1 MKNVR
6 FFANVVKTVAACVVM
21 GLSFVS
27 CQKDEIADHSNKE
40 EGKAKLII
48 DEKPGPQPVLSD
60 STYGIVRN
68 DTLILRHDSLKNDTL
83 FKRDSLAFAFN
94 ASISREFDERKTTV
108 ERLKKLDFSFNEAE
122 NKQNG
127 KMEYYGAQTGNDL
140 DGQNYTVD
148 FKSGK
153 GSLGSIVN
161 AHFELV
167 GTDNTGVKSTEIEKK
182 ASDSIRVNSEM
193 SWNIAYRIANVPNLA
208 GKSFRKDINQTN
220 HERYISYG
228 DAVLVKRDTT
238 MTPTYGIW
246 STEWLLKVVET
257 YRVNGKDSIAPQTK
271 KVTLVSTCGIDKNE
285 DAFVG
290 SLDFNHSFN
299 SEKWSNWYSV
309 ESADKSVSIE
319 ERKFERL
326 GVGSNGIE
334 KDKFNTRS
342 FVTEQKATVVFAGL
356 TWNIPAT
363 NATLTN
369 VRHTFLEEASDL
381 DGYSMLKFVDD
392 EMASYANA
400 TEGNNYKKLNSSC
413 KLYMKVATPD
423 VDKIEF
429 AGTKVHTNGM
439 AKIDGSVIPVYTD
452 GTKGA
457 AIKFKW
463 EKAESW
469 QWLKDSVIA
478 EGVTFVNQ
486 TTGEL
491 KLKGSESKA
500 EKTFA
505 TDNKDITI
513 KCNQYDADFQTTVKV
528 DGQTKVTTWHAT
540 WYEDFKVVYSG
551 KEVSLTKSSYSV
563 KNQNDKLS
571 KDEAKSSATSEWWNY
586 SVDGIFNI
594 DEDSR
599 SAMGYGR
606 LTKTIDER
614 VVKTYWDE
622 ASKGQSHTV
631 LESTRWA
638 TLIREYNTGKK
649 TSQEYKH
656 VFNRLSGSSKW
667 EITAEEGSEAAN
679 GSMILENANEE
690 NRADDFA
697 HFSLKKFEL
706 GQFFNVPG
714 AAQQHDKVTFTES
727 MGAYFE
733 AKDQDGNAI
742 KVYFEDPSYSFTN
755 DVKALTV
762 KSENDSETV
771 YQHENV
777 VNWNFGGATTTLSA
791 TGLIH
796 VAKSQETPDF
806 DIEVG
811 SIYASVSRP
820 SNRNASDITA
830 YTYLLVS
837 KDGKKCLPLGIYNNI
852 VTVGEITSMQEGFNS
867 ACYVKDQNKVVA
879 TRAYSDSGLGMMIWC
894 GADGNPVDAASHI
907 TLQGAGFN
915 DRGNDWV
922 NHTGKYAP
930 RATKKGNVTVVTFEG
945 TNVSYTFRGWNV

>member
-6 FFANVVKTVAACVVM
+6 FFANVVKTVAAIAVLGM
-21 GLSFVS
+21 GLVS
-27 CQKDEIADHSNKE
+27 CQKDDLADHSNKQ
-40 EGKAKLII
+40 EGKAKITVT
-48 DEKPGPQPVLSD
+48 PPSPVKVDTTFTKKEAGD
-60 STYGIVRN
+60 STIIYVKITEN
-68 DTLILRHDSLKNDTL
+68 DSVA
-83 FKRDSLAFAFN
+83 KRDSLVLWREFWGESKLSPLETTDATKKGISVLPVSYQTNSIGLTQLKATDDDKAAYELNLKNHTTSVVNFYGLRLRQVVDTIVYTGMTTSQLELEADDADRYTRICKWQGKGHIDGYKEQINWTSNTTTQHVCYVKKNAAIIVNREKDSTIVMHPNYEDIISRVIRTWSDDHKDTISVVTTRKHGVTAIDLKDENVSNFAFTLA
-94 ASISREFDERKTTV
+94 ASTNTPIWGSEFRVDENDSRIVRYAHNGEINKTISNGVTSEDIHPKYNTYA
-108 ERLKKLDFSFNEAE
+108 ERLIV
-122 NKQNG
+122 
-127 KMEYYGAQTGNDL
+127 
-140 DGQNYTVD
+140 TVD
-148 FKSGK
+148 G
-153 GSLGSIVN
+153 IVFN
-161 AHFELV
+161 YGYAPFNVNEESTIV
-167 GTDNTGVKSTEIEKK
+167 ANGEVAREGYEVRTVKNTVTS
-182 ASDSIRVNSEM
+182 V
-193 SWNIAYRIANVPNLA
+193 
-208 GKSFRKDINQTN
+208 
-220 HERYISYG
+220 YG
-228 DAVLVKRDTT
+228 D
-238 MTPTYGIW
+238 
-246 STEWLLKVVET
+246 
-257 YRVNGKDSIAPQTK
+257 
-271 KVTLVSTCGIDKNE
+271 
-285 DAFVG
+285 DAIG
-290 SLDFNHSFN
+290 YDRQNLM
-299 SEKWSNWYSV
+299 EKC
-309 ESADKSVSIE
+309 
-319 ERKFERL
+319 
-326 GVGSNGIE
+326 
-334 KDKFNTRS
+334 
-342 FVTEQKATVVFAGL
+342 
-356 TWNIPAT
+356 NIFM
-363 NATLTN
+363 
-369 VRHTFLEEASDL
+369 VI
-381 DGYSMLKFVDD
+381 
-392 EMASYANA
+392 
-400 TEGNNYKKLNSSC
+400 
-413 KLYMKVATPD
+413 ATPD
-423 VDKIEF
+423 IDKIEF

-439 AKIDGSVIPVYTD
+439 AKIDGSVIPVYID

-457 AIKFKW
+457 TIKFKW
-463 EKAESW
+463 EKAEEW
-469 QWLKDSVIA
+469 YWKKDSVIA

-486 TTGEL
+486 NTGTL
-491 KLKGSESKA
+491 TLKGSESKT

-505 TDNKDITI
+505 TDNEKINI
-513 KCNQYDADFQTTVKV
+513 KCNQYDADFQTTVNV
-528 DGQTKVTTWHAT
+528 DGKTKVTTWHAT
-540 WYEDFKVVYSG
+540 WYEDFKVCYEG
-551 KEVSLTKSSYSV
+551 KEVSLSKSSYNV
-563 KNQNDKLS
+563 KNADDKLT
-571 KDEAKSSATSEWWNY
+571 KDEARSTATTEVWGY
-586 SVDGIFNI
+586 SVNGLFNI

-599 SAMGYGR
+599 SAYGYGR

-742 KVYFEDPSYSFTN
+742 KIFFEDPSYSFTN

-762 KSENDSETV
+762 KSESDSETV

-837 KDGKKCLPLGIYNNI
+837 KDGKKCLPIGIYNNI
-852 VTVGEITSMQEGFNS
+852 VTVGEITNMQAGFNS